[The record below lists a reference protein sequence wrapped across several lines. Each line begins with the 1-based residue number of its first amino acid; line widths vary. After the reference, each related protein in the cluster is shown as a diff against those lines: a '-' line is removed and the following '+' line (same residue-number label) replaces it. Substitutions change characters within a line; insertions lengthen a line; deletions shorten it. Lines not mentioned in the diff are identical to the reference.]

1 MFKKNMNTFR
11 ENVFVCE
18 DFSLNPKENELHRK
32 YRFFRG
38 SMKNTTPI
46 LEIEQN

>member
-1 MFKKNMNTFR
+1 MKKTFQ

-18 DFSLNPKENELHRK
+18 DFSLNRKENELHRK
-32 YRFFRG
+32 YRFFG
-38 SMKNTTPI
+38 IATQNAKAPPI